1 MLKEI
6 DDTPSTRM
14 RDEDLEI
21 LCEYFENDE
30 ATGLE
35 LLVQLKASNSA
46 SE

>member
-1 MLKEI
+1 
-6 DDTPSTRM
+6 M
-14 RDEDLEI
+14 RCHEVGTQKDRADYGVNVRVDI
-21 LCEYFENDE
+21 FENDE